1 MMPDDSLYYTTTAE
15 TAARQKAR
23 NIRLIP
29 VKSTNKLKSQRTRL
43 DSHYLAAVTYN
54 NLPLDPDAP
63 RDGS

>member
-1 MMPDDSLYYTTTAE
+1 MMPDDSLYTTTAK

-43 DSHYLAAVTYN
+43 DSHYLAVVTYN